1 VALSPFDRAD
11 NSDVFLAGHGVLL
24 VLFKLPAQAD
34 PVGCSG
40 QEHGRSIPFASFR
53 CGAEFGRYR
62 RVADIGQ
69 ARARRCDALSSGLSK
84 FPNS

>member
-1 VALSPFDRAD
+1 MQRVLTRIDPDRAD

-40 QEHGRSIPFASFR
+40 QEHGRSIPFASV
-53 CGAEFGRYR
+53 
-62 RVADIGQ
+62 VA
-69 ARARRCDALSSGLSK
+69 AR
-84 FPNS
+84 

>member
-1 VALSPFDRAD
+1 MQRVLTRIDTDRAD

-40 QEHGRSIPFASFR
+40 QEHGRSIPFATFR
-53 CGAEFGRYR
+53 CDAELGRYR
-62 RVADIGQ
+62 GKPDIEQVAPPSTSL
-69 ARARRCDALSSGLSK
+69 AR
-84 FPNS
+84 